1 MVYTAVIAIDT
12 CVSTAVPVNQSSH
25 NHEEL
30 HVMFRMKESRHCV
43 VLLVMLVVA
52 STSSAVGSEETGQW
66 EPFFEKFTL
75 NQTSLTGGIHIA
87 APCSVSWKV
96 LTELTSLQKL
106 GPHLHLTT
114 EGGLKS
120 AEKRGDLVHFSVD
133 KPNGITTGTFV
144 LASPVPFY
152 KVQAVVVPDKGPWM
166 RIQEW
171 VMNPEGEN
179 KCMVTYN
186 EAYNQLWLKAAGIEG
201 ADFIAKDRD
210 HHIHVILRRGKNLAE
225 GKEAGPP
232 EETAYLM
239 DDARNFPERF
249 RTASK

>member
-1 MVYTAVIAIDT
+1 
-12 CVSTAVPVNQSSH
+12 
-25 NHEEL
+25 
-30 HVMFRMKESRHCV
+30 MFRMKESSHR
-43 VLLVMLVVA
+43 VA
-52 STSSAVGSEETGQW
+52 LFMILAGASACSSAVSTEETGQY
-66 EPFFEKFTL
+66 EPFFEKFKL
-75 NQTSLTGGIHIA
+75 NETSLTGGIHIA
-87 APCSVSWKV
+87 APCSISWKV
-96 LTELTSLQKL
+96 LTQLDTLQKL

-114 EGGLKS
+114 ENGLKS

-133 KPNGITTGTFV
+133 KPNGTTTGTFI
-144 LASPVPFY
+144 LASPVPYY

-179 KCMVTYN
+179 KCLVTYN

-201 ADFIAKDRD
+201 SDFIAKDRD

-225 GKEAGPP
+225 GKEAGSP
-232 EETAYLM
+232 EETAYLL

-249 RTASK
+249 RTAAK